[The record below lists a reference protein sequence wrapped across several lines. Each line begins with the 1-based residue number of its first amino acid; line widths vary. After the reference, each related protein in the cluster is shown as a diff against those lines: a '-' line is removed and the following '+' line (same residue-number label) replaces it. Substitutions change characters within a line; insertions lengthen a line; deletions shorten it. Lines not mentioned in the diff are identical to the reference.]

1 MLNEEINVLLIRG
14 KWTQSFLI
22 VPCISNY
29 GILKLLAHNVCE
41 FDESAFNNVDS
52 FCV

>member
-1 MLNEEINVLLIRG
+1 MLNEEIDVLLIRG

-29 GILKLLAHNVCE
+29 GTLKLLAHDVCE
-41 FDESAFNNVDS
+41 FDESAFNK
-52 FCV
+52 C